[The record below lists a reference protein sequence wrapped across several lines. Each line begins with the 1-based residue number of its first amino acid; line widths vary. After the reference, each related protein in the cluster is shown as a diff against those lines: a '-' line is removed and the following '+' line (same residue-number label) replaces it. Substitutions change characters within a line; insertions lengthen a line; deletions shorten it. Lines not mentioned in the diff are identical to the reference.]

1 MCNKKALRVFLAVW
15 GTGVWHSSVL
25 RVRERCVL
33 FRKTADEHYAKI
45 IDSDFVKTSV
55 TWYEDQLEGGTELFF
70 PLFSHFYCQACM

>member
-33 FRKTADEHYAKI
+33 FSKTADEHYANI
-45 IDSDFVKTSV
+45 IDSDFVK
-55 TWYEDQLEGGTELFF
+55 LL
-70 PLFSHFYCQACM
+70 